1 MILCVFSNSVFP
13 ETSGEKN
20 INKGT
25 ENQEIVNNKAIIGVS
40 TRECLK
46 LSLLS
51 TIRFSVFPICLLY
64 TNHQQLTVVAG
75 PSVIAASTAL
85 SMGPLEITF
94 LTDQKVNKATRER
107 LACSQRLPSLLLVL
121 QGWQRSL
128 ALLYSQQ
135 ERSGLL

>member
-1 MILCVFSNSVFP
+1 M
-13 ETSGEKN
+13 
-20 INKGT
+20 
-25 ENQEIVNNKAIIGVS
+25 
-40 TRECLK
+40 CLPGNV

-107 LACSQRLPSLLLVL
+107 LPAVNDSKSFSGRSRLAKVASSAV
-121 QGWQRSL
+121 
-128 ALLYSQQ
+128 
-135 ERSGLL
+135 